1 MVNTFLIR
9 SLHAELYLYIRHH
22 YSGNAILWKFSI
34 IQESGILSVKVIL
47 LSRDYGHWS
56 QAHVYKYIQN
66 ELIEKSKRMYDRV
79 KRNVT
84 IQKRKSHNRE
94 KNVSVVVNAC
104 IKFTLKK
111 GYVFIQNLTS
121 VSCNVSLIL

>member
-1 MVNTFLIR
+1 M
-9 SLHAELYLYIRHH
+9 
-22 YSGNAILWKFSI
+22 
-34 IQESGILSVKVIL
+34 KVIL

-66 ELIEKSKRMYDRV
+66 ELIEKSKRMYDRA

-94 KNVSVVVNAC
+94 KNRLCCRQRVYKIYLEKGICLHS
-104 IKFTLKK
+104 KFDKCPL
-111 GYVFIQNLTS
+111 
-121 VSCNVSLIL
+121 